1 MRKWKLTVS
10 QSWHEKELVIEK
22 IYKKAIIQPEQQREN
37 IEEKCTEPQEV
48 LIIAIGK

>member
-10 QSWHEKELVIEK
+10 QSWHEKELGDSKDIQ
-22 IYKKAIIQPEQQREN
+22 KAVIQPEQQREN